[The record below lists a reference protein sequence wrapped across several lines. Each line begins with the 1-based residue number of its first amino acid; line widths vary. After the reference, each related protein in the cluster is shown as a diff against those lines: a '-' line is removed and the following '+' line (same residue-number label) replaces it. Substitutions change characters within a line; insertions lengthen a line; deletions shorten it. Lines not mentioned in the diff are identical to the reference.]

1 MKTVVLYHKSCT
13 DGYVSAL
20 NFYAYYKEKGT
31 LEDVIFI
38 PVQYGEGL
46 PDIEILEG
54 NMVYVLDF
62 SFSKEDTI
70 ELLDVASSV
79 SMLDHHK
86 KAIDTLFT
94 GEKFI
99 SNSVVEN
106 DDYAGVYLLH
116 TKTAT
121 LYINNK
127 ESGATLAYNEM
138 GILIENDQIRGRLQY
153 LSDHTKDRDLW
164 IFSLKDTLA
173 VYEYINTFNNDLEL
187 GYEHLLSSDSVVFFQ
202 MLDKSQTRVD
212 MRNELAEK
220 YAKRHQMVDFMG
232 YKIPMVNVPS
242 DFSSIVGNILNK
254 NNSFALMYATG
265 SDKVYVSLRSDKGA
279 VDVNEIA
286 KLFDGGGHVNAA
298 GFALPIKE
306 LPGLLGGNYT
316 KEYLQKKKTA
326 ITHSKEKKEL
336 HISIVKY
343 LVLITVLL
351 SILWPMINLKNPQ
364 SLEIDIPKIPV
375 IK

>member
-31 LEDVIFI
+31 LEDVVFI
-38 PVQYGEGL
+38 PVQYGERL
-46 PDIEILEG
+46 PDIKILEG
-54 NMVYVLDF
+54 NMIYVLDF

-70 ELLDVASSV
+70 ELLRVAGSV

-106 DDYAGVYLLH
+106 DDCAGVYLMH

-127 ESGATLAYNEM
+127 ESGATLAYNEI
-138 GILIENDQIRGRLQY
+138 GILIQNDQIRGRLQY

-173 VYEYINTFNNDLEL
+173 VYEYINTFNNNLQL
-187 GYEHLLSSDSVVFFQ
+187 GYEHLLSNDSVVFFQ
-202 MLDKSQTRVD
+202 MLEKSQTRVD
-212 MRNELAEK
+212 MRNELAKK
-220 YAKRHQMVDFMG
+220 YANRHQIVDFLG
-232 YKIPMVNVPS
+232 YKIPMVNVTS
-242 DFSSIVGNILNK
+242 DFSSIVGDILNK
-254 NNSFALMYATG
+254 NNSFALTYAT
-265 SDKVYVSLRSDKGA
+265 SADKVYVSLRSDKNA
-279 VDVNEIA
+279 IDVNEIA
-286 KLFDGGGHVNAA
+286 KLFGGGGHVNAA
-298 GFALPIKE
+298 GFSLPIKE
-306 LPGLLGGNYT
+306 LPDLLGGKYT
-316 KEYLQKKKTA
+316 KEHLQKNKT
-326 ITHSKEKKEL
+326 IVTNSKEKKNRIFQFL
-336 HISIVKY
+336 NI
-343 LVLITVLL
+343 
-351 SILWPMINLKNPQ
+351 WF
-364 SLEIDIPKIPV
+364 
-375 IK
+375 